1 MFFHRAGDSPLLGD
15 FFFACFYI
23 DGKSREIEISRKEN
37 CKIV

>member
-15 FFFACFYI
+15 FFLLVFISMEKA
-23 DGKSREIEISRKEN
+23 GKQKFPRKEN

>member
-15 FFFACFYI
+15 FFACFYI
-23 DGKSREIEISRKEN
+23 DGKSRETEISRKEN

>member
-1 MFFHRAGDSPLLGD
+1 MFFTGLGIVLCSVI
-15 FFFACFYI
+15 FFACFYI

>member
-15 FFFACFYI
+15 FFYI